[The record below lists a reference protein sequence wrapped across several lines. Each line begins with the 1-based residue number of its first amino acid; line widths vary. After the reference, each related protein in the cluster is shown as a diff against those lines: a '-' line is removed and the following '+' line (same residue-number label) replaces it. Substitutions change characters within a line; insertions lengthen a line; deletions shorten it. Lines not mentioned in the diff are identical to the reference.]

1 MNNTEWYKEWFNTK
15 YYHILYK
22 NRDFEEAELFI
33 NNLVDYLKIEK
44 DSKILDLACGKGR
57 HSYFLAKKGFDVTG
71 IDLSAQSIEWAKTHY
86 SLPNLK
92 FAVNDMRN
100 VYKENSFDFLFNM
113 FTSFGYF
120 NSHNENQRVVNS
132 MKTQINNSGTI
143 VIDFLNIYK
152 VLSNI
157 VKNETKIIDSISF
170 NISKEIRENNI
181 VKTIDFYDN
190 NEKHTFVEKVEI
202 LTIDDFKH
210 YFNESGLKIKAVFG
224 SYQLEEFNHEHS
236 DRLILM
242 VTK

>member
-157 VKNETKIIDSISF
+157 VKNETKIIDGISF

-181 VKTIDFYDN
+181 VKTIDFYDS

-224 SYQLEEFNHEHS
+224 SYQLEEFKHEHS
-236 DRLILM
+236 DRLILI

>member
-22 NRDFEEAELFI
+22 NRDFKEAELFI
-33 NNLVDYLKIEK
+33 NNLVGYLKIENN
-44 DSKILDLACGKGR
+44 SKILDLACGKGR
-57 HSYFLAKKGFDVTG
+57 HSYYLAKKGFDVTG
-71 IDLSAQSIEWAKTHY
+71 IDLSAQSIEWAKEHY

-92 FAVNDMRN
+92 FVVNDMRN
-100 VYKENSFDFLFNM
+100 VYKENTFDFLFNM

-120 NSHNENQRVVNS
+120 NSHTENQRVINS
-132 MKTQINNSGTI
+132 MKAQIKENGTI

-152 VLSNI
+152 VLSNV
-157 VKNETKIIDSISF
+157 VKNETKIIDDISF

-181 VKTIDFYDN
+181 VKTIEFYDKN
-190 NEKHTFVEKVEI
+190 KKHTFIEKVEI

-224 SYQLEEFNHEHS
+224 SYKLDEFKHKHS
-236 DRLILM
+236 DRLILI